1 MKISSILDLQKI
13 SNKINKILSPGDVIL
28 LYGQIGVGKTSFA
41 RLLINNYENEKK
53 LKKSEVL
60 SPTFNIVFEYDIKD
74 FTIEHYDLYRLKDE
88 KEIKNIGLF
97 QNLEQKITS
106 RINKI
111 LLPGDVI
118 FLYGQIGVGKTTFV
132 RLLINNYENEK
143 KLNNSEVLSP
153 TFNIVFEYD
162 IKDFTIEHYDLY
174 RIKNEKELKNIGLF
188 VNLKKNITIVEWP
201 ELIKNKPINRIDL
214 FFEYTKDMNERT
226 LTIKTSG
233 RLKDNEF

>member
-13 SNKINKILSPGDVIL
+13 TSSIKKILLPGDVIF
-28 LYGQIGVGKTSFA
+28 LYGQIGVGKTTFV
-41 RLLINNYENEKK
+41 RLLVNNYENEKK

-74 FTIEHYDLYRLKDE
+74 FTIEHYDLYRLENE

-97 QNLEQKITS
+97 
-106 RINKI
+106 
-111 LLPGDVI
+111 
-118 FLYGQIGVGKTTFV
+118 
-132 RLLINNYENEK
+132 
-143 KLNNSEVLSP
+143 
-153 TFNIVFEYD
+153 
-162 IKDFTIEHYDLY
+162 
-174 RIKNEKELKNIGLF
+174 
-188 VNLKKNITIVEWP
+188 VNLKQNITIVEWP

>member
-13 SNKINKILSPGDVIL
+13 TSSIHKILLPGDVIF
-28 LYGQIGVGKTSFA
+28 LYGQIGVGKTTFV
-41 RLLINNYENEKK
+41 RLLVNNYENEKK

-74 FTIEHYDLYRLKDE
+74 FIIEHYDLYRLKNE

-97 QNLEQKITS
+97 S
-106 RINKI
+106 
-111 LLPGDVI
+111 
-118 FLYGQIGVGKTTFV
+118 
-132 RLLINNYENEK
+132 
-143 KLNNSEVLSP
+143 S
-153 TFNIVFEYD
+153 
-162 IKDFTIEHYDLY
+162 
-174 RIKNEKELKNIGLF
+174 LKQ
-188 VNLKKNITIVEWP
+188 NITIVEWP

-214 FFEYTKDMNERT
+214 FFEYTRDMNERT

>member
-13 SNKINKILSPGDVIL
+13 TNRIKKILVPGDVIF
-28 LYGQIGVGKTSFA
+28 LYGQIGVGKTTFV
-41 RLLINNYENEKK
+41 RLLIDNYENEKK
-53 LKKSEVL
+53 LIKSEVL

-97 QNLEQKITS
+97 QNLEQKIT
-106 RINKI
+106 
-111 LLPGDVI
+111 
-118 FLYGQIGVGKTTFV
+118 
-132 RLLINNYENEK
+132 
-143 KLNNSEVLSP
+143 
-153 TFNIVFEYD
+153 
-162 IKDFTIEHYDLY
+162 
-174 RIKNEKELKNIGLF
+174 
-188 VNLKKNITIVEWP
+188 IVEWP
-201 ELIKNKPINRIDL
+201 ELIKKKPINRIDL

>member
-1 MKISSILDLQKI
+1 MKISSILDL
-13 SNKINKILSPGDVIL
+13 
-28 LYGQIGVGKTSFA
+28 
-41 RLLINNYENEKK
+41 
-53 LKKSEVL
+53 
-60 SPTFNIVFEYDIKD
+60 
-74 FTIEHYDLYRLKDE
+74 
-88 KEIKNIGLF
+88 
-97 QNLEQKITS
+97 QKITS

-143 KLNNSEVLSP
+143 NLKKSEVLSP

-162 IKDFTIEHYDLY
+162 IKDFIIEHYDLY
-174 RIKNEKELKNIGLF
+174 RLKNEKEIKNIGLF
-188 VNLKKNITIVEWP
+188 SNLKQNITIVEWP

-233 RLKDNEF
+233 RLKNNEF